1 MSIDSDK
8 TSAST
13 KIKYKL
19 KNALVFQSTDGY
31 TFSKYLDKEKAQNV
45 DSELDVKEVAKLKRY
60 IESGLEYNNLRF
72 ENQAEIV
79 VSFLSDGE
87 NLLDVG
93 CGGGAFLKQMERRG
107 YEIAGLEPE
116 RYRAKICRET
126 LECEIYEHDVTEERF
141 IKEKQNFYSA
151 VTLWDVIEHVN
162 YPEKTLKSI
171 FFVIKPG
178 GYIFIDTP
186 AKDSFYHRF
195 GEFSYCISRGR
206 FPTFLNIMYSDH
218 PYGHKQIF
226 STEEMQRILEQVGFN
241 VVCIRKFHELSF
253 PVEYYLEKL
262 VNSKSFAKLFAP
274 LAKKMVDFF
283 RIRNK
288 MLVVAYKNPQSRP
301 SK

>member
-1 MSIDSDK
+1 MSIDSEK
-8 TSAST
+8 TSLSP

-19 KNALVFQSTDGY
+19 NNALVFQSRDGY
-31 TFSKYLDKEKAQNV
+31 TFSKYLDEERKEIN
-45 DSELDVKEVAKLKRY
+45 SELDVKELEKIKRY
-60 IESGLEYNNLRF
+60 VKSGLEYNNLRF

-79 VSFLSDGE
+79 LSFVGAGG

-93 CGGGAFLKQMERRG
+93 CGGGAFLEKMERRG
-107 YEIAGLEPE
+107 YEVAGLELE
-116 RYRAKICRET
+116 RYRAEICREK
-126 LECEIYEHDVTEERF
+126 LQCEIYEQDVTEERF
-141 IKEKQNFYSA
+141 VKEKQNLYSA

-171 FFVIKPG
+171 FFIIKPG

-195 GEFSYCISRGR
+195 GEFTYRLSRGR
-206 FPTFLNIMYSDH
+206 FPTLLNIMYSDH

-226 STEEMQRILEQVGFN
+226 STKEMQGILEQVGFN
-241 VVCIRKFHELSF
+241 VVFVRKFHELSF

-262 VNSKSFAKLFAP
+262 VRRKSFAKFSAP
-274 LAKKMVDFF
+274 FIKKVVNFF

-288 MLVVAYKNPQSRP
+288 MILVAYK
-301 SK
+301 KT